1 MHQAAIL
8 LLASLLLC
16 ACTTAP
22 EPKPEPPTAPKARA
36 MAVHS
41 IPTGCMV
48 TVNEEWVGITPCVIM
63 LPADSTGGFTG
74 PLLTIIEAV
83 PVTGG
88 LQSTKMWWPKQRI
101 PSRVVFSLPWAPTQ
115 PPKKA
120 DLVVAP

>member
-1 MHQAAIL
+1 MKTTTL
-8 LLASLLLC
+8 LSISLLLC
-16 ACTTAP
+16 ACATVP
-22 EPKPEPPTAPKARA
+22 PKLEPPTAPRARA

-48 TVNEEWVGITPCVIM
+48 ELNGEWSGITPCTIM

-74 PLLTIIEAV
+74 PLLTIIKAV

-88 LQSTKMWWPKQRI
+88 LPDTKIWWPGQRI
-101 PSRVVFSLPWAPTQ
+101 PSRVVFSLPWAPVQ
-115 PPKKA
+115 PEKKA